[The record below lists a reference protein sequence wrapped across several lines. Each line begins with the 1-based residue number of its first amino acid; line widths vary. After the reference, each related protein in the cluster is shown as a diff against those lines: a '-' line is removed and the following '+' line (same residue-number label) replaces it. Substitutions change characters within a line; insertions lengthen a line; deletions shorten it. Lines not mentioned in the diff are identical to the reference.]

1 VSDFRIHPQLLADCH
16 HLGRLPASH
25 LLLHRNAALPWLILV
40 PETDLANLL
49 DLPTTQ
55 RDAVLSDCKRVSD
68 YLKANLGS
76 TRINVAWI
84 GNLVPQ
90 LHVHVIGRR
99 PGDPCWPKP
108 VWGHLEQAASYGSG
122 DLREIASDLLGP
134 GVPSVAKSPPWR
146 TLDPEPPSRR

>member
-1 VSDFRIHPQLLADCH
+1 MTQFVIHPRLLADCH
-16 HLGRLPASH
+16 RLGRIDTCH
-25 LLLHRNAALPWLILV
+25 LLLHRNAALPWFILV

-49 DLPTTQ
+49 DLPTPQ
-55 RDAVLSDCKRVSD
+55 RDAVLSDCTRLSD
-68 YLKANLGS
+68 YLTANLGS

-108 VWGHLEQAASYGSG
+108 VWGHLEQTASYDAEGLRQIVADLVGS
-122 DLREIASDLLGP
+122 
-134 GVPSVAKSPPWR
+134 
-146 TLDPEPPSRR
+146 